1 MLEDLLHGMETE
13 NTIEA
18 SLKSK
23 LNAWLNKSDWTDGE
37 LIRWLRGLELPAV
50 GYAEDSYI
58 WMIRGLPLA
67 DERYRAEKE
76 LARRVAL
83 FLSRQP
89 DVTHRDS
96 GGEEVLYNLFMLCAE
111 LQCRDELA
119 EPLYQVL
126 ARQAL
131 TGEWRGIDLREA
143 LVSALIYNQRDN
155 RLESVWENMFRAK
168 SEFLP
173 GDAYTAFA
181 GILYMPESELKRGE
195 PHLDA
200 IGAALAR
207 MAEYLEPQKNGQMEF
222 LRLISWVMEAYP
234 RSGSLWVK
242 NLIEQAD
249 KHQWSDWAIVRLD
262 LVCDLGRVAKDSIE
276 GHYYY
281 IWQAYLPFPVQLS
294 KLSKQS
300 SGNHQVIQ
308 IKSLC
313 RGQIF
318 KVWVSIDT
326 EELLLAITFKA
337 EIERRKACADF
348 SSYDTVYKITC
359 ATFQDAAYTYL
370 ENSRLHREKIDTV
383 VRASRNAGID
393 SLAKVYPQAAP
404 KLRAMAA
411 RQGGIN
417 Y

>member
-1 MLEDLLHGMETE
+1 VIEDLLGVMEIE
-13 NTIEA
+13 NKVENN
-18 SLKSK
+18 LRNK
-23 LNAWLNKSDWTDGE
+23 LNAWLNKSDWTEGE

-50 GYAEDSYI
+50 GYEEDSYI
-58 WMIRGLPLA
+58 WMMRGLPLA
-67 DERYRAEKE
+67 DERYQAEKE
-76 LARRVAL
+76 LARRVSL

-89 DVTHRDS
+89 DVTHPDL

-119 EPLYQVL
+119 DPLFQVL
-126 ARQAL
+126 SRQSLA
-131 TGEWRGIDLREA
+131 GEWRGFDLREA

-155 RLESVWENMFRAK
+155 RLESVWAAMFSAK

-181 GILYMPESELKRGE
+181 GILYMPESERKRGE

-207 MAEYLEPQKNGQMEF
+207 MAEYLEPQKNGQTEF
-222 LRLISWVMEAYP
+222 LRLITWAMEAYP
-234 RSGSLWVK
+234 QSGTLWVK

-262 LVCDLGRVAKDSIE
+262 LVCQLERVAKDSSE

-281 IWQAYLPFPVQLS
+281 IWQAYLPFLME
-294 KLSKQS
+294 LNENIKQS
-300 SGNHQVIQ
+300 SINHRVLQ

-313 RGQIF
+313 SGQIH

-326 EELLLAITFKA
+326 EELLIAITFKA
-337 EIERRKACADF
+337 EIERRKASADF

-359 ATFQDAAYTYL
+359 ATFQDTASTYL
-370 ENSRLHREKIDTV
+370 ENSRMHREKLDLV
-383 VRASRNAGID
+383 VRASQNAGIE

-404 KLRAMAA
+404 KLKAMAA
-411 RQGGIN
+411 KQMGIN
-417 Y
+417 C